1 MIELSYMI
9 IDEMGTDKDEAGAV
23 MSATAH
29 CEHEENTQCV
39 LHLPPS
45 LRPNQCD
52 IKRGARVLGAFDTD
66 NGVGVALVGLEGAF
80 WGYRVNGSKG
90 LSVEK
95 DVSVGGALSVKGS
108 KGLSVEKDVSVGGAL
123 SVKGDVSGKAGASFV
138 KDVKTK
144 ADFKSPTVSLNTHTH
159 PTPSGTSGA
168 PTPTPTGA

>member
-1 MIELSYMI
+1 MIELCYMI
-9 IDEMGTDKDEAGAV
+9 IDDMGTDKDEAGAV

-39 LHLPPS
+39 LHLPPA

-95 DVSVGGALSVKGS
+95 DVKVGGALSVT
-108 KGLSVEKDVSVGGAL
+108 
-123 SVKGDVSGKAGASFV
+123 GDVSGKSGASFV

-159 PTPSGTSGA
+159 KTPSGTSGA
-168 PTPTPTGA
+168 PTPTPTPTGA

>member
-1 MIELSYMI
+1 MIELCYMI

-90 LSVEK
+90 LSIEK
-95 DVSVGGALSVKGS
+95 DVTVGGALSVT
-108 KGLSVEKDVSVGGAL
+108 
-123 SVKGDVSGKAGASFV
+123 GDVSGKAGASFV
-138 KDVKTK
+138 SDVTSKG
-144 ADFKSPTVSLNTHTH
+144 DFKTPTVSLNTHTH

-168 PTPTPTGA
+168 PIPTPTGA

>member
-1 MIELSYMI
+1 MIELCYMI

-23 MSATAH
+23 MTATAH
-29 CEHEENTQCV
+29 CEHEENTQCI

-45 LRPNQCD
+45 LRRNQCD
-52 IKRGARVLGAFDTD
+52 IKKGARVVGAFETE

-95 DVSVGGALSVKGS
+95 DVKVGGALSVT
-108 KGLSVEKDVSVGGAL
+108 
-123 SVKGDVSGKAGASFV
+123 GDVSGKAGSSFV

-144 ADFKSPTVSLNTHTH
+144 ADFKTPTVSLNTHTQ

>member
-1 MIELSYMI
+1 MIELCYMI

-80 WGYRVNGSKG
+80 WGYRVNGSAG

-95 DVSVGGALSVKGS
+95 DVKVGGALSVT
-108 KGLSVEKDVSVGGAL
+108 
-123 SVKGDVSGKAGASFV
+123 GDVSGKAGASFA

-144 ADFKSPTVSLNTHTH
+144 ADFKPPTVSLNTHTH
-159 PTPSGTSGA
+159 KTPSGTSDA
-168 PTPTPTGA
+168 PTPTPTPTPTGA

>member
-1 MIELSYMI
+1 MIELCYMI

-95 DVSVGGALSVKGS
+95 DVKVGGI
-108 KGLSVEKDVSVGGAL
+108 
-123 SVKGDVSGKAGASFV
+123 
-138 KDVKTK
+138 
-144 ADFKSPTVSLNTHTH
+144 
-159 PTPSGTSGA
+159 
-168 PTPTPTGA
+168 

>member
-1 MIELSYMI
+1 MIELCYMI

-52 IKRGARVLGAFDTD
+52 IKKGARVLGAFDTD

-95 DVSVGGALSVKGS
+95 DV
-108 KGLSVEKDVSVGGAL
+108 
-123 SVKGDVSGKAGASFV
+123 
-138 KDVKTK
+138 KTK
-144 ADFKSPTVSLNTHTH
+144 ADFKTPTVSLNTHTH

-168 PTPTPTGA
+168 PTPTTTGA

>member
-1 MIELSYMI
+1 MIELCYMI

-95 DVSVGGALSVKGS
+95 DVKVGGALSVN
-108 KGLSVEKDVSVGGAL
+108 
-123 SVKGDVSGKAGASFV
+123 GDVSGKSGASFV

-168 PTPTPTGA
+168 PIPTPTGA